1 MSEETK
7 TQVVNQ
13 PATQPEGTQAYRL
26 GTTDRVEWLAP
37 IQASIRNRNRRDG
50 QRWEPAPDVPAKDV
64 KTPVKTL
71 PPAEWKKSLAE
82 GIRRDSEH
90 FASLDRAQQ
99 DAQNRA
105 EAQKEDTDMAKDKET
120 EKSSKVKKPKIEKK
134 AETTKRPKWEGLGT
148 CAWISYMGF
157 KATFS
162 STRTFEIIKKMGLET
177 TMKTVISYLG
187 SGKRGKAV
195 PELTNA
201 QKKAFRELSDG
212 VPETEEVKPK
222 KEKKEKGEKPAKKI
236 KREKTKVEPEAE
248 EAEETEDEAA
258 EETTTEAEP
267 SDEERAAAVA

>member
-7 TQVVNQ
+7 TSAVT
-13 PATQPEGTQAYRL
+13 TQPNGTQAYRL
-26 GTTDRVEWLAP
+26 GPTDRVEWLAP
-37 IQASIRNRNRRDG
+37 IQASIRNRNRRDN
-50 QRWEPAPDVPAKDV
+50 QRWELAPDAPAKDV
-64 KTPVKTL
+64 KTPVKPL
-71 PPAEWKKSLAE
+71 PAKEWKQAIAD
-82 GIRRDSEH
+82 GIRKDSDY
-90 FASLDRAQQ
+90 FASRAQ

-120 EKSSKVKKPKIEKK
+120 TEAKKPKIEKEK
-134 AETTKRPKWEGLGT
+134 TESKRPKWNDLGT
-148 CAWISYMGF
+148 CAWISYMGH

-201 QKKAFRELSDG
+201 QKKAFRELADT
-212 VPETEEVKPK
+212 VPETDEVKPK
-222 KEKKEKGEKPAKKI
+222 KEKKTEKSEKPAKKV
-236 KREKTKVEPEAE
+236 KREKTKEPEADKTETE
-248 EAEETEDEAA
+248 EATEEETAA
-258 EETTTEAEP
+258 EAEP